1 MSESGLTGLKD
12 FQDTE
17 IPMKVGGGPFSHNRN
32 HRIEARKPLPLGV
45 IVQCGWKH
53 RTYTG
58 ERLLISLIHHSL
70 WTQITI

>member
-1 MSESGLTGLKD
+1 
-12 FQDTE
+12 
-17 IPMKVGGGPFSHNRN
+17 MKVGGGPFSHNRN

-45 IVQCGWKH
+45 IVQCEEN

-70 WTQITI
+70 RPKSTI